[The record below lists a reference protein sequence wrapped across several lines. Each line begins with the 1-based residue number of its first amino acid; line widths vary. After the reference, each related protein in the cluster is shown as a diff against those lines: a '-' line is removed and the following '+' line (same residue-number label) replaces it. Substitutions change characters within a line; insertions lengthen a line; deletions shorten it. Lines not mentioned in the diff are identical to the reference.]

1 MANGLDN
8 REQTSE
14 PGMGVALLTV
24 LAMILTIA
32 VLSLLIWALMS
43 GVAATTA
50 GRNEKGAAP
59 PPGEMMI
66 EQKALPAKP

>member
-1 MANGLDN
+1 MAIQVDD
-8 REQTSE
+8 REHHPE
-14 PGMGVALLTV
+14 PGMGIAMLTV

-32 VLSLLIWALMS
+32 VLSLLIWAMMI

-50 GRNEKGAAP
+50 GRSEHAAP
-59 PPGEMMI
+59 QKPGEMMM